1 MRARGYVCA
10 RVAVTRTAWLL
21 VLLAAL
27 VGAAEGAAEVREQPA
42 LPSRD
47 RAVRVPD
54 DPQLRRGFEI
64 WAVLCAPCH
73 GQTGK
78 GDGLVAGLLTIET
91 TDLTD
96 PDAIVFD
103 TDRER
108 MQVIAEGLEGSPMI
122 GWKEVLTE
130 REIGILNGYLRY
142 ILKPKKDGNRKP

>member
-73 GQTGK
+73 GQTGE
-78 GDGLVAGLLTIET
+78 GDGLVATLLTIET

-108 MQVIAEGLEGSPMI
+108 MEVIAEGIDGSPMI

-130 REIGILNGYLRY
+130 REIGLVNGYLRS
-142 ILKPKKDGNRKP
+142 ILKPRKDGEQDR